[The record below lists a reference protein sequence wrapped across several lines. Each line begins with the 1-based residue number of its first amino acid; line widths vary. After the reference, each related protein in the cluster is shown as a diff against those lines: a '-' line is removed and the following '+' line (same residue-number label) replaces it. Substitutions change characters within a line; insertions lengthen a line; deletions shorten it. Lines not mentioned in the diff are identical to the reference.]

1 MKRRIKNWKLMKQV
15 IKDSGANK
23 LLGTYMAFF
32 LISSV
37 IIWLVDPEIQTM
49 VDSLWY
55 CFAAAT
61 TIGFGDVY
69 AKSLIA
75 RIFTVV
81 LSLYSIVIVAVIT
94 AVITNFYMEIAKARA
109 NESIMAFLDDL
120 ENLPELSLDE
130 LVVLSEKV
138 KHWKIRKSLTG
149 HHTFQAKEEPGED
162 RDAPEKEKCVKDQ
175 ESLEEE
181 ISSEVQEGLEEE
193 KPGEGKENSEE
204 QINSEVQEGLEE
216 QISSEVQ
223 EGLEEEKLSE
233 ALENQEEESSGECL
247 ESLVERRFKEDKN
260 NPDE

>member
-138 KHWKIRKSLTG
+138 KHWKIEKSLTG
-149 HHTFQAKEEPGED
+149 HHIFQAKEEPGED

-193 KPGEGKENSEE
+193 K
-204 QINSEVQEGLEE
+204 
-216 QISSEVQ
+216 
-223 EGLEEEKLSE
+223 LSE
-233 ALENQEEESSGECL
+233 ALENQEEEASGECL

-260 NPDE
+260 NTDE

>member
-138 KHWKIRKSLTG
+138 KHWKIEKSITG
-149 HHTFQAKEEPGED
+149 RHIFQAKEEPGED
-162 RDAPEKEKCVKDQ
+162 RDAPEKEKCAKDQ

-181 ISSEVQEGLEEE
+181 ISSEVQEGLEE
-193 KPGEGKENSEE
+193 K
-204 QINSEVQEGLEE
+204 
-216 QISSEVQ
+216 
-223 EGLEEEKLSE
+223 KLSE
-233 ALENQEEESSGECL
+233 ALENQEEEASGECL

>member
-138 KHWKIRKSLTG
+138 KHWKIGKSLTG

-193 KPGEGKENSEE
+193 K
-204 QINSEVQEGLEE
+204 
-216 QISSEVQ
+216 
-223 EGLEEEKLSE
+223 LSE
-233 ALENQEEESSGECL
+233 ALENQEEEASGECL